1 MKRMFVMIVAAAMFV
16 TVSAQTE
23 GSEAKMSNKERQE
36 QIMQVRLDLLRTE
49 LELDEGTFER
59 FAPVYRKF
67 RSDIQRV
74 TTRASN
80 VKREN
85 LTNENALKVVAARL
99 HNQINTASVK
109 QRYLFLFEEVIEPLQ
124 IEKLY
129 RIDGRISSEARKI
142 IKARSQSSKQ

>member
-23 GSEAKMSNKERQE
+23 GGEAKISNKERQE

-85 LTNENALKVVAARL
+85 LTNDNALKVVAARL

-109 QRYLFLFEEVIEPLQ
+109 QRYLFIFEEVIEPLQ

-142 IKARSQSSKQ
+142 IRARQSSK

>member
-1 MKRMFVMIVAAAMFV
+1 MRRLFLVIVATAMFV
-16 TVSAQTE
+16 TASAQTE
-23 GSEAKMSNKERQE
+23 GGEAKMSNKERQE

-49 LELDEGTFER
+49 LELDDEVFEE
-59 FAPVYRKF
+59 FATVYRKF

-74 TTRASN
+74 TTNAAN
-80 VKREN
+80 VKRAN

-109 QRYLFLFEEVIEPLQ
+109 QRYLFIFADVLEPLQ

-129 RIDGRISSEARKI
+129 RIEGRISSEARKI
-142 IKARSQSSKQ
+142 IKARQASK

>member
-1 MKRMFVMIVAAAMFV
+1 MRRLFLVIVSTAMFV
-16 TVSAQTE
+16 TASAQTE

-49 LELDEGTFER
+49 LELEDEVFEE
-59 FAPVYRKF
+59 FATIYRKF

-74 TTRASN
+74 TTSVAN
-80 VKREN
+80 VKRAN

-109 QRYLFLFEEVIEPLQ
+109 QRYLFIFADVLEPLQ

-129 RIDGRISSEARKI
+129 RIEGRISSEARKI
-142 IKARSQSSKQ
+142 IKARQASK